1 VHCNHFCD
9 AWGVR
14 PQHRAAGVPD
24 SLRVSADRDSSPA
37 APAPG
42 EATAEHLRRTSP
54 VPLYFQLA
62 EILKERIEAG
72 HWPAGERFPSERE
85 LAEEF
90 RISRTV
96 IRPALD
102 LLASDGQLVRIKGRG
117 TFVTPPKVAW
127 PIAGLARLLARPPGH
142 DFEIRILSAGEQDAE
157 PDVRE
162 TLELEPGVATVLQ
175 ATAVVRSSGAPVY
188 MSNSFIVASRL
199 PEIAAR
205 LRSASVLTDGERVA
219 AEPAFVPAS
228 AAIATAF
235 VSQWEATQLE
245 VAAGD
250 LCFLIRYLDRIDDG
264 GQVKPVE
271 FARMVF
277 RTDVVEL
284 EALLA

>member
-1 VHCNHFCD
+1 VSEPHI
-9 AWGVR
+9 AL
-14 PQHRAAGVPD
+14 PAMQH
-24 SLRVSADRDSSPA
+24 SLGVSADPHHRSPA
-37 APAPG
+37 RVSGADAAG
-42 EATAEHLRRTSP
+42 HLRRTSP

-72 HWPAGERFPSERE
+72 RWPAGERFPSERE

-90 RISRTV
+90 GISRTV

-127 PIAGLARLLARPPGH
+127 PIAGLARLVARPSDH
-142 DFEIRILSAGEQDAE
+142 DLEVRILSTGEQDAE

-162 TLELEPGVATVLQ
+162 MLELEPRVETVLQ
-175 ATAVVRSSGAPVY
+175 ATAVVLSSGESVY
-188 MSNSFIVASRL
+188 MSNSFVVASRL
-199 PEIAAR
+199 NGLAAR
-205 LRSASVLTDGERVA
+205 LRSTSLATDREPVT
-219 AEPAFVPAS
+219 AEAGPEFAPAS

-245 VAAGD
+245 VTAGD
-250 LCFLIRYLDRIDDG
+250 LCFLIRYLDRINEAG
-264 GQVKPVE
+264 RVKPVE

-277 RTDVVEL
+277 RADVVEL

>member
-1 VHCNHFCD
+1 M
-9 AWGVR
+9 
-14 PQHRAAGVPD
+14 QD
-24 SLRVSADRDSSPA
+24 SIRVSANP
-37 APAPG
+37 
-42 EATAEHLRRTSP
+42 EHLRRTSP

-90 RISRTV
+90 SISRTV

-127 PIAGLARLLARPPGH
+127 PVAGLARLLARPPSH
-142 DFEIRILSAGEQDAE
+142 EFEVRVLSTAEQEAE

-162 TLELEPGVATVLQ
+162 ALELRRGATVLQ
-175 ATAVVRSSGAPVY
+175 ATAVVLGSGAPVY
-188 MSNSFIVASRL
+188 MSNSFVVASRL
-199 PEIAAR
+199 PDVASR
-205 LRSASVLTDGERVA
+205 LRSTGVVADGEPEA
-219 AEPAFVPAS
+219 GPEFLPAS
-228 AAIATAF
+228 GAIATAF

-264 GQVKPVE
+264 GKVKPVE

>member
-1 VHCNHFCD
+1 MPN
-9 AWGVR
+9 
-14 PQHRAAGVPD
+14 
-24 SLRVSADRDSSPA
+24 SLRVSADPHQGSAARAAGEPA
-37 APAPG
+37 AD
-42 EATAEHLRRTSP
+42 HLRRTSP

-127 PIAGLARLLARPPGH
+127 PIAGLARLLTGPPEH
-142 DFEIRILSAGEQDAE
+142 DFELRILSTSEQDAE
-157 PDVRE
+157 PDVLE
-162 TLELEPGVATVLQ
+162 TLELEQARPTVVQ
-175 ATAVVRSSGAPVY
+175 ATAVVVSSGAPVY
-188 MSNSFIVASRL
+188 MTNSFLVGSRL
-199 PEIAAR
+199 PNLAAR
-205 LRSASVLTDGERVA
+205 LRSTSVARNGEA
-219 AEPAFVPAS
+219 LETEPQFVPAS
-228 AAIATAF
+228 ATIATAF

-245 VAAGD
+245 IGAGD
-250 LCFLIRYLDRIDDG
+250 LCFLIRYVDRIADAG
-264 GQVKPVE
+264 EVKPVE

-277 RTDVVEL
+277 RTDAVEL

>member
-1 VHCNHFCD
+1 MPH
-9 AWGVR
+9 
-14 PQHRAAGVPD
+14 
-24 SLRVSADRDSSPA
+24 SLRVTADPDNIPA
-37 APAPG
+37 ASG
-42 EATAEHLRRTSP
+42 ESANEHLRRTSP
-54 VPLYFQLA
+54 IPLYFQLA

-72 HWPAGERFPSERE
+72 HWPAGGRFPSERE

-117 TFVTPPKVAW
+117 TFVTPPKVPW
-127 PIAGLARLLARPPGH
+127 PIAGLARLLARPPDH
-142 DFEIRILSAGEQDAE
+142 DFEVRILSAVEQDAE

-162 TLELEPGVATVLQ
+162 MLELELGVATVLQ
-175 ATAVVRSSGAPVY
+175 ATVVVRSSGAPVY

-199 PEIAAR
+199 PDVAAR
-205 LRSASVLTDGERVA
+205 LRSTSALTHRDRVA
-219 AEPAFVPAS
+219 AEAGPTFLPAN

-250 LCFLIRYLDRIDDG
+250 LCFLIRYLDRIDDR
-264 GQVKPVE
+264 GQVMPVE